1 MKQTSSSWVI
11 NYLHRVQL
19 CKSVP
24 DKIVPVHR
32 EEEEVVVVVVAVDGE
47 EEEEAGVDTM
57 IDVDETGK
65 TSTTVA
71 TIDELRHLALMRIVG
86 ENVLRRH
93 VVEWVV
99 QVNQIRLTE
108 TRWNKPKRFRIS
120 WPHSSKQAEAPHQH
134 LNHQQVITQ
143 HHNHHQ
149 RPQHQL
155 LASHLI

>member
-24 DKIVPVHR
+24 DKIVPAHR
-32 EEEEVVVVVVAVDGE
+32 EEEEVVVVVAVDGE

-99 QVNQIRLTE
+99 QVNQMST
-108 TRWNKPKRFRIS
+108 
-120 WPHSSKQAEAPHQH
+120 
-134 LNHQQVITQ
+134 
-143 HHNHHQ
+143 
-149 RPQHQL
+149 
-155 LASHLI
+155 